1 MVVERNWPS
10 RVEMRVVIRNRS
22 TLREVLEFPKL
33 KKRRIRAALS
43 RRPRTMVMV
52 FISLFSPLATAFASA
67 ELTISTTP
75 GMSWNYNMSQ
85 ELGEGVRFSG
95 FKSDPDGKFRA
106 AVTYRIDGTEK
117 VDGKDLLKFEMLRA
131 GVVTNT
137 DLIRVDARGVVC
149 VARIDLNGEII
160 KLDPAQ
166 IIVGAPLQTGTN
178 WEFKGAIGKTN
189 VHQHYEIIGEEEVE
203 VPAGKFRAF
212 HIHADQ
218 TSPNSMTI
226 DRWFVNGSGIVKD
239 VTETR
244 SRIDGTDKLLRR
256 ISLELK
262 ELPKVTAR
270 PEVKPVEG
278 AKKLTATVGKKP
290 IGEALVNFNANTPKI
305 YARWQGHDLRDHA
318 KVRAVWIAEN
328 MADDVP
334 PDYTIDDAT
343 VIVTAPDS
351 HGIFTLARPDGGWMP
366 GNYRIEFY
374 VDGTPAD
381 TVKLKIS
388 K

>member
-1 MVVERNWPS
+1 
-10 RVEMRVVIRNRS
+10 MRVVIRNRS

-33 KKRRIRAALS
+33 KNRPIGATLS
-43 RRPRTMVMV
+43 RRPRKMVMV
-52 FISLFSPLATAFASA
+52 LISLFSPVATAFPSA

-75 GMSWNYNMSQ
+75 GMSWNYNMTQ
-85 ELGEGVRFSG
+85 ELGAGVRFSG
-95 FKSDPDGKFRA
+95 FKSDANGKSRA

-117 VDGKDLLKFEMLRA
+117 VDGKDLLKFEMHRA

-137 DLIRVDARGVVC
+137 DLITVDARGLVC
-149 VARIDLNGEII
+149 MARINLDGEIV
-160 KLDPAQ
+160 KVDPAQ
-166 IIVGAPLQTGTN
+166 IIVGVPLQPGTN
-178 WEFKGAIGKTN
+178 WEFKGAIGKSK
-189 VHQHYEIIGEEEVE
+189 VYQHYEIIGEEEVE

-212 HIHADQ
+212 HIHGEQ
-218 TSPNSMTI
+218 TSPTSMII

-244 SRIDGTDKLLRR
+244 RRTDGTDKLLRR

-262 ELPKVTAR
+262 EPPKVTAR
-270 PEVKPVEG
+270 PAVKRVEG

-290 IGEALVNFNANTPKI
+290 IGEALANFTADTPKI
-305 YARWQGHDLRDHA
+305 YARWQGHDLRDQA

-328 MADDVP
+328 MADDAP
-334 PDYTIDDAT
+334 PDYTVDDAT
-343 VIVTAPDS
+343 VTVTAPDS
-351 HGIFTLARPDGGWMP
+351 HGIFTLARPEGGWTP
-366 GNYRIEFY
+366 GDYRIEFY
-374 VDGTPAD
+374 VDGALAD